1 MDRMDEAEFETLL
14 KLGAKECL
22 DADVAMFNA
31 LDVSDIEISPKTT
44 KRILRAIRQECGR
57 SSAAAAVK
65 RAAMICLVT
74 LSVLF
79 ASAMCIEPVR
89 AAVWDAL
96 VSWYDKYIGISF
108 VDSVT
113 EDTPDS
119 IETVLMPDVPEGW
132 EVVELVSDPVTA
144 CYLMYGTQGEYV
156 TYQQM
161 VASDGEVWMD
171 NDCTVEE
178 IRLNDQYDA
187 YLCTYEDGR
196 YTIVWEKRY
205 VFTVSGE
212 NIALDVLVDIAESVN
227 RYP

>member
-1 MDRMDEAEFETLL
+1 MDGMNETGFEALL
-14 KLGAKECL
+14 KHAAKECL
-22 DADVAMFNA
+22 DADVAIFNA
-31 LDVSDIEISPKTT
+31 LDVSDVAVSKRTT
-44 KRILRAIRQECGR
+44 KRILRAIRQGSGR
-57 SSAAAAVK
+57 SRATALVK
-65 RAAMICLVT
+65 RAAMISLVT

-89 AAVWDAL
+89 AAVWDVI

-132 EVVELVSDPVTA
+132 EAVELVSDPVTA

-161 VASDGEVWMD
+161 VIDSSIGVD
-171 NDCTVEE
+171 NNGCTIEE
-178 IRLNDQYDA
+178 ILLNGQYDA
-187 YLCTYEDGR
+187 YLLVYEDGR
-196 YTIVWEKRY
+196 YKIVWENLY
-205 VFTVSGE
+205 AFIVSGE
-212 NIALDVLVDIAESVN
+212 NIAFDVLVDIAESVN
-227 RYP
+227 KH